1 MSTLHLVCLGV
12 CKPSSLSRF
21 SPSHPFSDRQIATA
35 APAHTPL
42 GEKKAAG
49 GATSEPLLGVSRT
62 FLPERVPEVLAAFLS
77 TCREIR
83 AALRNLVAAELTAP
97 TGALSARPPLAPA
110 RPSHLSPRPRP
121 FRARARPLPPPP
133 PHLLYPPSSPSPFP
147 PALPSFH
154 KCRFALSSALG
165 ELKR

>member
-1 MSTLHLVCLGV
+1 MIVSTLHLVCLGV

-21 SPSHPFSDRQIATA
+21 SPSHPFPDRQIATA

-42 GEKKAAG
+42 GEKEAAG

-62 FLPERVPEVLAAFLS
+62 FLPERVPEVPAAFLS
-77 TCREIR
+77 TCRESR

-97 TGALSARPPLAPA
+97 TRALSSRPPLAPA

-121 FRARARPLPPPP
+121 FRACACPLPPPR
-133 PHLLYPPSSPSPFP
+133 LLYPPSSPSPFL

>member
-133 PHLLYPPSSPSPFP
+133 RTSSIRPPPLPPSLQPSLHSTSVASLSPAHLAS
-147 PALPSFH
+147 
-154 KCRFALSSALG
+154 
-165 ELKR
+165 